1 MSQNALPLTKATTAT
16 TAAAIAMATA
26 AVLGTAGAAPAAQS
40 AAESTPTCDV
50 SGLRATLNDKGGH
63 QVGMS
68 HEGTVLVLTNT
79 SARTC
84 ALRGYPGLQLEDAH
98 HKAVATNTKW
108 GSTYF
113 IPDPGKSTLL
123 LRPGGSA
130 EAALAWAHADA
141 PRMVQAGYLQVTPPA
156 SRGHLTIPFDKTV
169 TNGDLS
175 VTAFAHSIDV
185 S

>member
-1 MSQNALPLTKATTAT
+1 MLRNTSPLTAAA
-16 TAAAIAMATA
+16 TAAAIAAVA
-26 AVLGTAGAAPAAQS
+26 ALGAAGTASADPPAAGR
-40 AAESTPTCDV
+40 TPTCDV
-50 SGLRATLNDKGGH
+50 SGLQASLSDKGGH
-63 QVGMS
+63 QNGMS

-84 ALRGYPGLQLEDAH
+84 ALRGYPGLQLEDAQH
-98 HKAVATNTKW
+98 RAVTTHTTW

-113 IPDPGKSTLL
+113 IPDPGKNTLL
-123 LRPGGSA
+123 IRPGGSA

-141 PRMVQAGYLQVTPPA
+141 PLMVRAGYLRVTPPA
-156 SRGHLTIPFDKTV
+156 SHGFLTIPFEKTV

-175 VTAFAHSIDV
+175 VTAFARSVDV